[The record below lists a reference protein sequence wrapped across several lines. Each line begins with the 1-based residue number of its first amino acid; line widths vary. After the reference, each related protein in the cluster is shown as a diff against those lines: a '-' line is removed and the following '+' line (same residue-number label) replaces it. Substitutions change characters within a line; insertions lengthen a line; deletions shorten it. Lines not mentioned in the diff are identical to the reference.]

1 VAVRLIIIDLTSGLL
16 TNEEMTAAREGAAE
30 MLKSL
35 SRQYRQAAFVDA
47 PATGLELRNQLE
59 DSGLGGFFER
69 VITSADVGG
78 TLSPA
83 IFRRVAAAVGIPA
96 GQAAVISTQLKVVE
110 NLQMAGIV
118 ALHAERGRPL
128 SELPEALAW
137 MTAISS
143 T

>member
-1 VAVRLIIIDLTSGLL
+1 MVVRLIIIDLTQGLL
-16 TNEEMTAAREGAAE
+16 TNEGLTAAREGAAE

-96 GQAAVISTQLKVVE
+96 GQAAVISSQLNIVE

-137 MTAISS
+137 VMAVSS
-143 T
+143 P